1 MRARTIAL
9 FVAIL
14 LVAGLAALNWSE
26 IVRPVPL
33 LLGPVMVQA
42 PLGLILLGLLALT
55 LVLFLASTIALR
67 TQSLLD
73 YRQQQKAL
81 ETQRQLADQAEAS
94 RFATLQ
100 TQLEQVHRSLGA
112 RLEALEGRLEARLP
126 RPDAGAALPADAGSV
141 APPQAGG
148 PAEGPGEQPPAAS
161 GWRKWF

>member
-9 FVAIL
+9 VVAIL
-14 LVAGLAALNWSE
+14 LVAGLAAQNWSE
-26 IVRPVPL
+26 IVRPAPL
-33 LLGPVMVQA
+33 SLGPVVVQA

-55 LVLFLASTIALR
+55 LVLFLASAIALR

-100 TQLEQVHRSLGA
+100 AQLEQMHRSLGA
-112 RLEALEGRLEARLP
+112 RLDALEGRLEARLP
-126 RPDAGAALPADAGSV
+126 RPDAGAAAPATADPLPPADAGS
-141 APPQAGG
+141 PR
-148 PAEGPGEQPPAAS
+148 EGSGEPPAPAS

>member
-9 FVAIL
+9 VVAIL

-33 LLGPVMVQA
+33 LLGPIAVQA

-81 ETQRQLADQAEAS
+81 DTQRQLADQAEAS

-112 RLEALEGRLEARLP
+112 RLDALEGRLEARLP
-126 RPDAGAALPADAGSV
+126 RPDTGAPRPAEAES
-141 APPQAGG
+141 APPPQAGG
-148 PAEGPGEQPPAAS
+148 SQEGPDEPPPGAS

>member
-9 FVAIL
+9 VVAIL
-14 LVAGLAALNWSE
+14 LVAGLAAQNWSE
-26 IVRPVPL
+26 IVRPAPL
-33 LLGPVMVQA
+33 SLGPVVVQA

-55 LVLFLASTIALR
+55 LVLFLASAIALR

-94 RFATLQ
+94 RFAALQ
-100 TQLEQVHRSLGA
+100 AQLELVHRSLGA
-112 RLEALEGRLEARLP
+112 RLDTLEGRLEARLP
-126 RPDAGAALPADAGSV
+126 RPDAGAAAPATADPIPPADVGS
-141 APPQAGG
+141 PR
-148 PAEGPGEQPPAAS
+148 EGSGEPPAPTT